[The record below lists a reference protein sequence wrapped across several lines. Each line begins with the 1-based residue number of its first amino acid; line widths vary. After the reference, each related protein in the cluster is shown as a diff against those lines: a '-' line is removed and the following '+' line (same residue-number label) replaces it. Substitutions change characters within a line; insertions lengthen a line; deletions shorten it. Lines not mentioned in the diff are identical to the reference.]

1 MEALR
6 AGHFTNNG
14 FIVVDHVVP
23 DSICDQL
30 ISDASISSIDG
41 PGSRALLA
49 HPLCRELVSFLENH
63 TAIKPLLPPD
73 PVAIQCTLF
82 NKSEGKNWLVSL
94 HQDLSVPVFKRIESA
109 ACSRWSEKKGQWFVQ
124 PPIDILEQLV
134 AVRVHLD
141 SSTAENGPL
150 RVVPGS
156 HRFGRLTTLDANAQ
170 RQMQGEVSLLV
181 SRGGA
186 VAMRPLLLH
195 ASSKATV
202 PMPRRVLHF
211 VFGPRELPY
220 GLEWDQRYGVRLGMC
235 PA

>member
-49 HPLCRELVSFLENH
+49 HPLCRELVGFLENH
-63 TAIKPLLPPD
+63 TAIKPLLQPD

-109 ACSRWSEKKGQWFVQ
+109 ACSGWSEKKGQWFVQ